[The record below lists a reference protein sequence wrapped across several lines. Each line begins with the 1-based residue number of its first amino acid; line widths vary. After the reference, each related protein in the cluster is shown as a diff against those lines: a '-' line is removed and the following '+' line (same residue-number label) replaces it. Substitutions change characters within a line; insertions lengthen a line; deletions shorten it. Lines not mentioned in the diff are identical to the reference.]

1 MSRDWLGKIRPGTQI
16 NFLAIPG
23 THDAASFTGV
33 SNVPVL
39 TITQQLNISDQL
51 EAGVRVLDMRV
62 AHWWRDAGRIFSAV
76 PEDIYMC
83 HGKVVFSIKLSEQLE
98 IVKQFLSDN
107 PTEFVAMIFQQQG
120 SISANATERKRV
132 TDLIA
137 KKITDVF
144 SHEWIYRPKAGA
156 TMWPTVKQL
165 QKKVMLFSRLE
176 DPVSGAFD
184 LTAWNTTSL
193 DDIINARFPIAET
206 GLTVAVQDRYTK
218 VTNTDYTDF
227 LDTSWFDREVD
238 DVNHAKFILFDR
250 LRSQFNEPYTLKINH
265 LSHSLKDPVY
275 TQPYMLG
282 TDLNERLI
290 DSITND
296 DARYRGFVM
305 IDDAEAPVCQSIIN
319 SNLIY
324 RNDCRPK
331 KGHKKGHKGRRR

>member
-1 MSRDWLGKIRPGTQI
+1 MSNDWLGKIQQGTQI

-33 SNVPVL
+33 SSMPVL
-39 TITQQLNISDQL
+39 TITQQLNINEQL
-51 EAGVRVLDMRV
+51 ESGVRVLDMRV
-62 AHWWRDAGRIFSAV
+62 AHWWRDASRLRSAV

-83 HGKVVFSIKLSEQLE
+83 HGKVVFSLKLSEQLE
-98 IVKQFLSDN
+98 IVKEFLSDN

-120 SISANATERKRV
+120 TISANVTERKRV
-132 TDLIA
+132 TDLIM

-144 SHEWIYRPKAGA
+144 SPEWIFRPKAGA

-165 QKKVMLFSRLE
+165 KKKVMLFSRLE
-176 DPVSGAFD
+176 DPVDGAFD

-193 DDIINARFPIAET
+193 DDIINARFPIRDT
-206 GLTVAVQDRYTK
+206 GLTVAVQDRYTQ

-227 LDTSWFDREVD
+227 LNRYNLWGLDNDVD
-238 DVNHAKFILFDR
+238 EINHAKFILFDR

-265 LSHSLKDPVY
+265 LSHSLKDPEY

-290 DSITND
+290 DSITNK

-305 IDDAEAPVCQSIIN
+305 IDDADASVCKSIID

-324 RNDCRPK
+324 RNDTRLVK
-331 KGHKKGHKGRRR
+331 RHKGRKR